1 VSTTKTI
8 DFTRPTKFTPDHERR
23 LGRALSAFCRTASTR
38 LSAELRLP
46 IELDFVDA
54 TQLTWA
60 NAHERLA
67 ANTLCALVELRP
79 AGTQFLLGTDTGL
92 MLTGI
97 ESLLSG
103 APDVAPPDRRL
114 TEIDLALAKRLFDDM
129 LGQLTVVWRDLTG
142 TELALAGIDSAM
154 ETASIAPVS
163 EPTLELAM
171 RAKVLDREYALTM
184 LLPHQAIAPVEE
196 QILGRRGVEDAAP
209 DPITGLRVREAMA
222 GIEVAVRAEIAGPEI
237 SAAQVL
243 GLEPGA
249 TLRLGGRVDEGL
261 GLCVEGVR
269 VMRAKPGRSG
279 SRRAVQVL
287 EALEPGA
294 AEGLAQLAAAAGNR
308 AGIPPEGEGGDG
320 DEGATEREPDPALRS
335 SLGQVPMRVWAEL
348 GQARLSL
355 QEIIGLG
362 VGAVV
367 ELDRRLEDPIDLYV
381 NGLRL
386 GTGELEIIDDEWAV
400 RVDAVTGLGEP
411 VGAGAG
417 S

>member
-1 VSTTKTI
+1 VSNTKTI

-23 LGRALSAFCRTASTR
+23 LGRALSAFCRTSSTR

-46 IELDFVDA
+46 IELDFVEA

-67 ANTLCALVELRP
+67 ASTLCALVELHP
-79 AGTQFLLGTDTGL
+79 GGTQFLLGADSGL

-103 APDVAPPDRRL
+103 APDQAPPDRRL
-114 TEIDLALAKRLFDDM
+114 TEIDLALAKRLFDDL
-129 LGQLTVVWRDLTG
+129 LGQLNVVWRDLTG

-184 LLPHQAIAPVEE
+184 LLPHRAIAPVEE
-196 QILGRRGVEDAAP
+196 QILGRRGTEDAAP

-222 GIEVAVRAEIAGPEI
+222 GIEVAVRAEIGGPEI
-237 SAAQVL
+237 SAAGVL

-249 TLRLGGRVDEGL
+249 TLRLGGRVNEGL

-294 AEGLAQLAAAAGNR
+294 AEGLAQLAASAANR
-308 AGIPPEGEGGDG
+308 AGIPPEGDGEAEG
-320 DEGATEREPDPALRS
+320 EREPDEALRN

-355 QEIIGLG
+355 HEIIGLG
-362 VGAVV
+362 IGAVV

-386 GTGELEIIDDEWAV
+386 GHGELEIIDDEWAV
-400 RVDAVTGLGEP
+400 RVDAVTGLGAP
-411 VGAGAG
+411 VAAGG
-417 S
+417 

>member
-1 VSTTKTI
+1 MSTMKKI

-23 LGRALSAFCRTASTR
+23 LGRALAAFCRTSSTR

-46 IELDFVDA
+46 IELEFVEA

-60 NAHERLA
+60 NAHERLSSA
-67 ANTLCALVELRP
+67 ALCAVVELQP
-79 AGTQFLLGTDTGL
+79 TETQVLLAADSGFIL
-92 MLTGI
+92 SGI

-103 APDVAPPDRRL
+103 APEEPPPDRRL
-114 TEIDLALAKRLFDDM
+114 TEIDLALARRLFDDM
-129 LGQLTVVWRDLTG
+129 LSQLTAVWRDLTG
-142 TELALAGIDSAM
+142 AELALVGIDSQL
-154 ETASIAPVS
+154 ETAGVAPVS

-171 RAKVLDREYALTM
+171 QARMLGREFALTL
-184 LLPHQAIAPVEE
+184 LLPHRAIAPVEE
-196 QILGRRGVEDAAP
+196 RILGRRGTGDEEP
-209 DPITGLRVREAMA
+209 DPVTGLRLREAMA
-222 GIEVAVRAEIAGPEI
+222 GIEVALRAEIAGPQTP
-237 SAAQVL
+237 AAEVL
-243 GLEPGA
+243 GLAPGA
-249 TLRLGGRVDEGL
+249 ALRLGGRVGEGL

-294 AEGLAQLAAAAGNR
+294 AEGLARLATGASR
-308 AGIPPEGEGGDG
+308 AGAVALEAG
-320 DEGATEREPDPALRS
+320 EPDAALAGA
-335 SLGQVPMRVWAEL
+335 LGQVPMRVWAEL
-348 GQARLSL
+348 GRARLSL
-355 QEIIGLG
+355 AEVVALG

-386 GTGELEIIDDEWAV
+386 GHGELEIVDDEWAV

-411 VGAGAG
+411 AAALG
-417 S
+417 

>member
-1 VSTTKTI
+1 MSAMKMI

-23 LGRALSAFCRTASTR
+23 LGRALAAFCRTSSTR

-46 IELDFVDA
+46 IELEFVEA

-60 NAHERLA
+60 NAHERL
-67 ANTLCALVELRP
+67 TSYSLCAVVELRP
-79 AGTQFLLGTDTGL
+79 TQTQVLLGANSGFI
-92 MLTGI
+92 LTGI

-103 APDVAPPDRRL
+103 GPEEPPPDRRL
-114 TEIDLALAKRLFDDM
+114 SEIDLALAGRLFDDL
-129 LGQLTVVWRDLTG
+129 LGLLTVVWRDLTG
-142 TELALAGIDSAM
+142 TELALVAIDSQL
-154 ETASIAPVS
+154 ETAGIAPVS

-171 RAKVLDREYALTM
+171 QARMLGREFPLTL
-184 LLPHQAIAPVEE
+184 LLPHRSIAPVE
-196 QILGRRGVEDAAP
+196 QRILGRRGDDDAP
-209 DPITGLRVREAMA
+209 DPITGLRLRQAMA
-222 GIEVAVRAEIAGPEI
+222 GIEVALRAEIAGPQTP
-237 SAAQVL
+237 AAEVL
-243 GLEPGA
+243 GLAPNA
-249 TLRLGGRVDEGL
+249 TLRLGGRVGEGL

-287 EALEPGA
+287 EAMEPGA
-294 AEGLAQLAAAAGNR
+294 AEGLARLATSAQR
-308 AGIPPEGEGGDG
+308 AGAGAIGGG
-320 DEGATEREPDPALRS
+320 GGEPDEALRGA
-335 SLGQVPMRVWAEL
+335 LGQVPMRLWAEL

-355 QEIIGLG
+355 AEVVALG

-386 GTGELEIIDDEWAV
+386 GHGELEIVDDEWAV

-411 VGAGAG
+411 AAVLG
-417 S
+417 

>member
-1 VSTTKTI
+1 MSTMKKI

-23 LGRALSAFCRTASTR
+23 LGRALAAFCRTSSTR

-46 IELDFVDA
+46 IELEFVEA

-60 NAHERLA
+60 NAHERLTSA
-67 ANTLCALVELRP
+67 SLCAVVELRP
-79 AGTQFLLGTDTGL
+79 TGTQVLLGADSGFV
-92 MLTGI
+92 LTGI

-103 APDVAPPDRRL
+103 GPEEPPPDRRL
-114 TEIDLALAKRLFDDM
+114 SEIDLALAGRLFDDL

-142 TELALAGIDSAM
+142 TELALVAIDSQL
-154 ETASIAPVS
+154 ETAGIAPVS

-171 RAKVLDREYALTM
+171 RARMLGREFALTL
-184 LLPHQAIAPVEE
+184 LLPHRAIAPVE
-196 QILGRRGVEDAAP
+196 QRILGRRGDDDAP
-209 DPITGLRVREAMA
+209 DPITGLRLREAMA
-222 GIEVAVRAEIAGPEI
+222 GIEVALRAEIAGPQTP
-237 SAAQVL
+237 AAAVL
-243 GLEPGA
+243 GLAPGA
-249 TLRLGGRVDEGL
+249 TLRLGGRVGEGL

-287 EALEPGA
+287 EAIEPGA
-294 AEGLAQLAAAAGNR
+294 AEGLARLATSAQRANAGAVESEIEN
-308 AGIPPEGEGGDG
+308 G
-320 DEGATEREPDPALRS
+320 EPDEALRGA
-335 SLGQVPMRVWAEL
+335 LGQVPMRVWAEL

-355 QEIIGLG
+355 AEVVALG
-362 VGAVV
+362 VGTVV

-386 GTGELEIIDDEWAV
+386 GHGELEIVDDEWAV

-411 VGAGAG
+411 AVALG
-417 S
+417 

>member
-1 VSTTKTI
+1 MSTMKKI

-23 LGRALSAFCRTASTR
+23 LGRALAAFCRTSSTR

-46 IELDFVDA
+46 IELEFVEA

-67 ANTLCALVELRP
+67 SAALCAVVELRP
-79 AGTQFLLGTDTGL
+79 TETQVLLAADSGFVL
-92 MLTGI
+92 AGI

-103 APDVAPPDRRL
+103 APEEPPPDRRL
-114 TEIDLALAKRLFDDM
+114 SEIDLALAGRIFDDL
-129 LGQLTVVWRDLTG
+129 LGQLNAVWRDLTG
-142 TELALAGIDSAM
+142 AELALVGIDSQL
-154 ETASIAPVS
+154 ETAGTAPVS

-171 RAKVLDREYALTM
+171 HARMLDHEFALTL
-184 LLPHQAIAPVEE
+184 LLPHRAIAPVEE
-196 QILGRRGVEDAAP
+196 RILGRRGSGDVVA
-209 DPITGLRVREAMA
+209 DPVTGLRLREAMA
-222 GIEVAVRAEIAGPEI
+222 GIEVALRAEIAGPQTP
-237 SAAQVL
+237 AAEVL
-243 GLEPGA
+243 GLVPGA
-249 TLRLGGRVDEGL
+249 TLRLGGRVGDGL

-294 AEGLAQLAAAAGNR
+294 AEGLARLATTAHR
-308 AGIPPEGEGGDG
+308 AGAGPVEGDG
-320 DEGATEREPDPALRS
+320 EPDAALRGA
-335 SLGQVPMRVWAEL
+335 LGQVPVRVWAEL
-348 GQARLSL
+348 GRARLSL
-355 QEIIGLG
+355 ADVVALG

-386 GTGELEIIDDEWAV
+386 GHGELAIVDDEWGV

-411 VGAGAG
+411 AAALG
-417 S
+417 

>member
-1 VSTTKTI
+1 MKTI

-23 LGRALSAFCRTASTR
+23 LGRALVAFCRTSSTR
-38 LSAELRLP
+38 LSADLRLP
-46 IELDFVDA
+46 IELDFVEA

-60 NAHERLA
+60 NAHDRLGA
-67 ANTLCALVELRP
+67 SSLCAMVELRP
-79 AGTQFLLGTDTGL
+79 IGTQVVLGVDAGF

-103 APDVAPPDRRL
+103 APGEPPPDRRL
-114 TEIDLALAKRLFDDM
+114 TEIDLALARRIFDDM
-129 LGQLTVVWRDLTG
+129 LGQMSVVWRDLTG
-142 TELALAGIDSAM
+142 TELALVGIDSQM
-154 ETASIAPVS
+154 ETAGIAPVS

-171 RAKVLDREYALTM
+171 RARMLGREFALTL
-184 LLPHQAIAPVEE
+184 LLPHRAIAPVED
-196 QILGRRGVEDAAP
+196 QILGRRGHTDEAP
-209 DPITGLRVREAMA
+209 DPITGLRLREAMS
-222 GIEVAVRAEIAGPEI
+222 GIEVAVRAEIAGPQI
-237 SAAQVL
+237 AAAQVL
-243 GLEPGA
+243 GLEPGS

-269 VMRAKPGRSG
+269 VVRAKPGRSG

-287 EALEPGA
+287 EAIEPGA
-294 AEGLAQLAAAAGNR
+294 AEGLGLLVTSGHR
-308 AGIPPEGEGGDG
+308 AGTTPE
-320 DEGATEREPDPALRS
+320 AEPDAALRG

-355 QEIIGLG
+355 AEIVAFG

-386 GTGELEIIDDEWAV
+386 GHGELEIIDDEWAV

-411 VGAGAG
+411 VARPG
-417 S
+417 

>member
-1 VSTTKTI
+1 MSAMKTI

-23 LGRALSAFCRTASTR
+23 LQRALVAFCRTSSTR

-46 IELDFVDA
+46 IELDFAEA

-60 NAHERLA
+60 NAHDRLA
-67 ANTLCALVELRP
+67 PSTLCAMVELQP
-79 AGTQFLLGTDTGL
+79 VGTQVVLGVDAGF

-103 APDVAPPDRRL
+103 APEEPPPDRRL
-114 TEIDLALAKRLFDDM
+114 TEIDLALARRLFDDM
-129 LGQLTVVWRDLTG
+129 LGQMSVVWRDLTG
-142 TELALAGIDSAM
+142 TDLALVGIDSQM
-154 ETASIAPVS
+154 ETAGIAPVS

-171 RAKVLDREYALTM
+171 RAKMLGQEFALTL
-184 LLPHQAIAPVEE
+184 LLPHRAIAPVEE
-196 QILGRRGVEDAAP
+196 QILGRRAGLDEAP
-209 DPITGLRVREAMA
+209 DPITGLRLREAMS
-222 GIEVAVRAEIAGPEI
+222 GIEVAVRAEIAGPQI

-243 GLEPGA
+243 GLEPGS
-249 TLRLGGRVDEGL
+249 TLRLGGRVDDGL

-269 VMRAKPGRSG
+269 VVRAKPGRSG
-279 SRRAVQVL
+279 SRRAIQVL
-287 EALEPGA
+287 EAVEPGA
-294 AEGLAQLAAAAGNR
+294 AEGLAQLVTEARRTAAK
-308 AGIPPEGEGGDG
+308 PEV
-320 DEGATEREPDPALRS
+320 EPDAALRS

-355 QEIIGLG
+355 AEIVALG

-386 GTGELEIIDDEWAV
+386 GHGELEIIDDEWAV

-411 VGAGAG
+411 VAEPA
-417 S
+417 

>member
-1 VSTTKTI
+1 VSTMKKI

-23 LGRALSAFCRTASTR
+23 LGRALAAFCRTSSTR

-46 IELDFVDA
+46 IELEFLEA

-67 ANTLCALVELRP
+67 SSALCAVVELQP
-79 AGTQFLLGTDTGL
+79 TETQVLFAADSGFI
-92 MLTGI
+92 LTGI

-103 APDVAPPDRRL
+103 GPEVPPPDRRL
-114 TEIDLALAKRLFDDM
+114 TEIDLALARRLFDDM
-129 LGQLTVVWRDLTG
+129 LGQLNAVWRDLTG
-142 TELALAGIDSAM
+142 AELALAAIDSQL
-154 ETASIAPVS
+154 ETAGVAPVS

-171 RAKVLDREYALTM
+171 QARMLGREFALTL
-184 LLPHQAIAPVEE
+184 LLPHRAIAPVEE
-196 QILGRRGVEDAAP
+196 RILGRRGEGDEAP
-209 DPITGLRVREAMA
+209 DPVTGLRLREAMA
-222 GIEVAVRAEIAGPEI
+222 GIEVALRAEIAGPHTP
-237 SAAQVL
+237 AAEVL
-243 GLEPGA
+243 GLAPGA
-249 TLRLGGRVDEGL
+249 TVRLGGRVGEGL

-287 EALEPGA
+287 EAIEPGA
-294 AEGLAQLAAAAGNR
+294 AEGLARLATGAHRAAG
-308 AGIPPEGEGGDG
+308 AVEAESGGG
-320 DEGATEREPDPALRS
+320 EPDAALRGA
-335 SLGQVPMRVWAEL
+335 LGQVPMRVWAEL
-348 GQARLSL
+348 GRARLSL
-355 QEIIGLG
+355 AEVVALG

-386 GTGELEIIDDEWAV
+386 GHGELEIVDDEWAV

-411 VGAGAG
+411 AVALG
-417 S
+417 

>member
-1 VSTTKTI
+1 MSTMKKI

-23 LGRALSAFCRTASTR
+23 LGRALAAFCRTSSTR

-46 IELDFVDA
+46 IELEFVEA

-67 ANTLCALVELRP
+67 SSALCAVVELQP
-79 AGTQFLLGTDTGL
+79 TETQVLLAADSGFV
-92 MLTGI
+92 LTGI

-103 APDVAPPDRRL
+103 APEEPPPDRRL
-114 TEIDLALAKRLFDDM
+114 SEIDLALARRIFDD
-129 LGQLTVVWRDLTG
+129 LLAQLNAVWRDLTG
-142 TELALAGIDSAM
+142 AELALVGIDSQL
-154 ETASIAPVS
+154 ETTGTAPVS

-171 RAKVLDREYALTM
+171 QARMLDQVFALTL
-184 LLPHQAIAPVEE
+184 LLPHRAIAPVEE
-196 QILGRRGVEDAAP
+196 RILGRRGEGDVAS
-209 DPITGLRVREAMA
+209 DPVTGLRLREAMA
-222 GIEVAVRAEIAGPEI
+222 GIEVALRAEIAGPQTP
-237 SAAQVL
+237 AAEVL
-243 GLEPGA
+243 GLAPGA
-249 TLRLGGRVDEGL
+249 TLRLGGRVGEGL

-287 EALEPGA
+287 EAIEPGA
-294 AEGLAQLAAAAGNR
+294 AESLARLATTAHR
-308 AGIPPEGEGGDG
+308 AGAGAVESDG
-320 DEGATEREPDPALRS
+320 EPDAALRGA
-335 SLGQVPMRVWAEL
+335 LGQVPVRVWAEL
-348 GQARLSL
+348 GRARLSL
-355 QEIIGLG
+355 AEVVALG

-386 GTGELEIIDDEWAV
+386 GHGELEIVDDEWAV

-411 VGAGAG
+411 AVTLG
-417 S
+417 